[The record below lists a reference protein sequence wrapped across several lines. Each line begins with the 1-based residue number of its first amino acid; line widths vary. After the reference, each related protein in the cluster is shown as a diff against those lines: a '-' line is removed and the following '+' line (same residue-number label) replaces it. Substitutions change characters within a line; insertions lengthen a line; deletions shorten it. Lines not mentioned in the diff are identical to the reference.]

1 MAIEV
6 GQAAPDFELNDP
18 DGNSVKL
25 SDFRGQKVIVVFF
38 PFAFSGLC
46 DNELVAYGEKVN
58 VLKEKGAHLLG
69 ISIDSRFTAGVF
81 GKTLDLPAE
90 MTLLSDFPDA
100 AAGKAYGAFDADA
113 SAHERLT
120 VVVDEEGT
128 IIYKVHN
135 GIPDARDEE
144 ESLAVL

>member
-1 MAIEV
+1 MAVEV
-6 GQAAPDFELNDP
+6 GQKAPDFDLNDS

-46 DNELVAYGEKVN
+46 DNELIAYGKKAN
-58 VLKEKGAHLLG
+58 VLREKGARLLG

-81 GKTLDLPAE
+81 ADTLDLPAE

-100 AAGKAYGAFDADA
+100 AAGKAYGAFNADA

-135 GIPDARDEE
+135 AIPEVRAEDEA
-144 ESLAVL
+144 LAVL

>member
-18 DGNSVKL
+18 EGSSVKL
-25 SDFRGQKVIVVFF
+25 SDLRGQKVIVVFF

-46 DNELVAYGEKVN
+46 DNELAAYGEKAN
-58 VLKEKGAHLLG
+58 VLREKGARLLG

-81 GKTLDLPAE
+81 AETLDLPAE

-100 AAGKAYGAFDADA
+100 AAGKAYGAFNADA
-113 SAHERLT
+113 NANERLT

-128 IIYKVHN
+128 IIYRVHHA
-135 GIPDARDEE
+135 IPDVRDEE
-144 ESLAVL
+144 EALAVL